1 MCRESREDKECLLT
15 KSRKDKKD
23 RKRIVVAAT
32 GASGLP
38 ILKMCLQI
46 IREDSDYES
55 ILILSDSAKI
65 TLQQE
70 TKDTVEEIEALADQV
85 CDTKDIGAGPASG
98 SFRTE
103 GMLIVPCSMKT
114 VAGVPTGAADKTES
128 PVHSGYADNLILRAA
143 DVTIKEQRTLVLA
156 ARETPLS
163 AIHLRNLS
171 ELATIP
177 GVRIIPPMMTFYH
190 QPENIEEMTYHIA
203 AKLVEPFGIEAR
215 EYRRWTGLV

>member
-70 TKDTVEEIEALADQV
+70 TKDTVEE
-85 CDTKDIGAGPASG
+85 
-98 SFRTE
+98 
-103 GMLIVPCSMKT
+103 M
-114 VAGVPTGAADKTES
+114 
-128 PVHSGYADNLILRAA
+128 
-143 DVTIKEQRTLVLA
+143 TIKEQRTLVLA

>member
-55 ILILSDSAKI
+55 ILILSNSAKI

-85 CDTKDIGAGPASG
+85 CDTKDIGAD
-98 SFRTE
+98 RQ
-103 GMLIVPCSMKT
+103 
-114 VAGVPTGAADKTES
+114 ADL
-128 PVHSGYADNLILRAA
+128 P
-143 DVTIKEQRTLVLA
+143 
-156 ARETPLS
+156 
-163 AIHLRNLS
+163 
-171 ELATIP
+171 
-177 GVRIIPPMMTFYH
+177 
-190 QPENIEEMTYHIA
+190 
-203 AKLVEPFGIEAR
+203 
-215 EYRRWTGLV
+215 YRRDVDRTMQYEDCGRYPQRLCR

>member
-70 TKDTVEEIEALADQV
+70 TKDTVEEIEALA
-85 CDTKDIGAGPASG
+85 TLPN
-98 SFRTE
+98 RE
-103 GMLIVPCSMKT
+103 GMLSMLLSVLQAPVRN
-114 VAGVPTGAADKTES
+114 VAYAVKAVAEKEEDAA
-128 PVHSGYADNLILRAA
+128 
-143 DVTIKEQRTLVLA
+143 
-156 ARETPLS
+156 
-163 AIHLRNLS
+163 
-171 ELATIP
+171 
-177 GVRIIPPMMTFYH
+177 
-190 QPENIEEMTYHIA
+190 
-203 AKLVEPFGIEAR
+203 
-215 EYRRWTGLV
+215 

>member
-114 VAGVPTGAADKTES
+114 VAGI
-128 PVHSGYADNLILRAA
+128 HSGYADNLILRAA
-143 DVTIKEQRTLVLA
+143 DVTIKEQRTRTFLPFTLISSTDFLLSILISSLYHTYGFSNVHPCGAAYLA
-156 ARETPLS
+156 AESSPTKIKRARSKRPDPDRSSLS
-163 AIHLRNLS
+163 DLTDYANS
-171 ELATIP
+171 EKYLIVLTI
-177 GVRIIPPMMTFYH
+177 
-190 QPENIEEMTYHIA
+190 
-203 AKLVEPFGIEAR
+203 
-215 EYRRWTGLV
+215 

>member
-70 TKDTVEEIEALADQV
+70 TKDTVEEIEAPEGYKIDPDSHKDIYKRYRSRTGKRILPYGRNADRSMQYEDCGRYPQRLCRQSDLASGRCDDQGTADTGPCSKRDSAQ
-85 CDTKDIGAGPASG
+85 CDT
-98 SFRTE
+98 
-103 GMLIVPCSMKT
+103 
-114 VAGVPTGAADKTES
+114 S
-128 PVHSGYADNLILRAA
+128 P
-143 DVTIKEQRTLVLA
+143 
-156 ARETPLS
+156 
-163 AIHLRNLS
+163 
-171 ELATIP
+171 
-177 GVRIIPPMMTFYH
+177 
-190 QPENIEEMTYHIA
+190 
-203 AKLVEPFGIEAR
+203 
-215 EYRRWTGLV
+215 

>member
-98 SFRTE
+98 SLPYGRNADR
-103 GMLIVPCSMKT
+103 SM
-114 VAGVPTGAADKTES
+114 
-128 PVHSGYADNLILRAA
+128 
-143 DVTIKEQRTLVLA
+143 
-156 ARETPLS
+156 
-163 AIHLRNLS
+163 
-171 ELATIP
+171 
-177 GVRIIPPMMTFYH
+177 
-190 QPENIEEMTYHIA
+190 
-203 AKLVEPFGIEAR
+203 
-215 EYRRWTGLV
+215 

>member
-114 VAGVPTGAADKTES
+114 VAGRQSDLASGRCDDQGTADTGPCSKRDSAQCDTS
-128 PVHSGYADNLILRAA
+128 P
-143 DVTIKEQRTLVLA
+143 
-156 ARETPLS
+156 
-163 AIHLRNLS
+163 
-171 ELATIP
+171 
-177 GVRIIPPMMTFYH
+177 
-190 QPENIEEMTYHIA
+190 
-203 AKLVEPFGIEAR
+203 
-215 EYRRWTGLV
+215 

>member
-70 TKDTVEEIEALADQV
+70 TKDTVEEIEGLADQV
-85 CDTKDIGAGPASG
+85 CDAKDI
-98 SFRTE
+98 RTE

-114 VAGVPTGAADKTES
+114 VAGI
-128 PVHSGYADNLILRAA
+128 HSGYADNLILRAA

-190 QPENIEEMTYHIA
+190 QPENIEEMPYHIA

-215 EYRRWTGLV
+215 EYRRWTGLM

>member
-85 CDTKDIGAGPASG
+85 CDTKDIGAGAGKRILPYGRNADRSMQYEDCGRYPQRLCRQSDLASG
-98 SFRTE
+98 RCDDQGTADTGS
-103 GMLIVPCSMKT
+103 CSKR
-114 VAGVPTGAADKTES
+114 D
-128 PVHSGYADNLILRAA
+128 
-143 DVTIKEQRTLVLA
+143 
-156 ARETPLS
+156 S
-163 AIHLRNLS
+163 AQCDTS
-171 ELATIP
+171 A
-177 GVRIIPPMMTFYH
+177 
-190 QPENIEEMTYHIA
+190 
-203 AKLVEPFGIEAR
+203 
-215 EYRRWTGLV
+215 

>member
-85 CDTKDIGAGPASG
+85 CDTKDIG
-98 SFRTE
+98 
-103 GMLIVPCSMKT
+103 I
-114 VAGVPTGAADKTES
+114 
-128 PVHSGYADNLILRAA
+128 HSGHADNLILRAA